1 MSVVKLK
8 PKLSL
13 RPIRKKEN
21 TQKSQWQLKVKT
33 TKLPEGRENTRG
45 QVVIGFSFASD
56 WLRKRRAKEVKQ
68 NLSIPGLLSTLNVA
82 PMDQRFSKSQQERL
96 MFKKLFYN
104 DTRIIFT
111 QLQVPVFHSAATNQI
126 FQASF
131 YDLQFWTIVLNL
143 IVISRFQM
151 SIHKKWYMQFN

>member
-1 MSVVKLK
+1 MSVVKLT

-13 RPIRKKEN
+13 RPIRKKDN

-33 TKLPEGRENTRG
+33 TKLPEGGKTRAAKSWLAL
-45 QVVIGFSFASD
+45 VLHLIG
-56 WLRKRRAKEVKQ
+56 WERGKAKPIHSRVTFD
-68 NLSIPGLLSTLNVA
+68 TLNMA

-96 MFKKLFYN
+96 LFKKLFFFYN

-131 YDLQFWTIVLNL
+131 YNLQFWTIVLNL
-143 IVISRFQM
+143 IVISKFQM
-151 SIHKKWYMQFN
+151 SVHKKW